1 MKDVT
6 TNNTDAGMRAAAAR
20 SELRTRLYRWTIY
33 ILIVIAL
40 GVLVWKILAET
51 TVQNRHETQL
61 TEMQEEHAA
70 QLDARSRDL
79 LTAMGQLAEPAV
91 LEALRSQN
99 FDALRG
105 RLDRLRRETPVD
117 RVYVTD
123 PAGEILLA
131 SGEGL
136 EGIPIERELR
146 SLITKLGTPV
156 IDDLG
161 QGRLR
166 LIAPLFEASVRRGTV
181 IIVLQF
187 AD

>member
-1 MKDVT
+1 M
-6 TNNTDAGMRAAAAR
+6 
-20 SELRTRLYRWTIY
+20 
-33 ILIVIAL
+33 
-40 GVLVWKILAET
+40 
-51 TVQNRHETQL
+51 
-61 TEMQEEHAA
+61 
-70 QLDARSRDL
+70 
-79 LTAMGQLAEPAV
+79 
-91 LEALRSQN
+91 
-99 FDALRG
+99 
-105 RLDRLRRETPVD
+105 
-117 RVYVTD
+117 YVTD
-123 PAGEILLA
+123 PAGETLLA

-136 EGIPIERELR
+136 EGVPIERELR